1 MSTGLQFDDEMARR
15 IEAIYVSGD
24 AFRRRRAVLDVLELK
39 SDEQILD
46 IGTGPGFLAHEMA
59 DAVGQR
65 GAVLAVDFSDSM
77 LGLARTRCLDRQ
89 SVRFQKAEA
98 TQLPVPDGS
107 FDVAVSVQV
116 YEYVAEV
123 EKALAE
129 MFRVLRPGGRAA
141 VVCTDWDSI
150 VWQATSRERMQ
161 KVLSAYAEH
170 CVHSNLPRTLVP
182 KLRQAGFK
190 IQSQRVIPQFN
201 LSLEPNTFSYG
212 LVNIIRSFVPG
223 RQGVTKE
230 EADQWSDDLRQLAE
244 QEEYFFCLNQF
255 LYLVTKPQ
263 R

>member
-15 IEAIYVSGD
+15 IEGIYVSED

-98 TQLPVPDGS
+98 TQLPVPDDS

-129 MFRVLRPGGRAA
+129 VPIQAYDNA
-141 VVCTDWDSI
+141 I
-150 VWQATSRERMQ
+150 ATSLRSVFLSMRFEVPAMLATGGGAIVNMSSTAGLQGIGGLSGYVSAVAKSYCTLRID
-161 KVLSAYAEH
+161 KISGHTEPLVL
-170 CVHSNLPRTLVP
+170 TLVYSRKAEP
-182 KLRQAGFK
+182 R
-190 IQSQRVIPQFN
+190 IQISR
-201 LSLEPNTFSYG
+201 
-212 LVNIIRSFVPG
+212 
-223 RQGVTKE
+223 
-230 EADQWSDDLRQLAE
+230 
-244 QEEYFFCLNQF
+244 
-255 LYLVTKPQ
+255 
-263 R
+263 

>member
-15 IEAIYVSGD
+15 MEAIYVSED

-39 SDEQILD
+39 SNEQILD
-46 IGTGPGFLAHEMA
+46 IGTGPGFLAQEMA

-77 LGLARTRCLDRQ
+77 LGLARTRCSGRQ

-98 TQLPVPDGS
+98 TQLPVPDDS
-107 FDVAVSVQV
+107 FDVAVSVQ

-141 VVCTDWDSI
+141 VVSTDWDSI
-150 VWQATSRERMQ
+150 VWQTTSRERMQ

-182 KLRQAGFK
+182 KLKQTGFK
-190 IQSQRVIPQFN
+190 LQSQRVVSQFN

-212 LVNIIRSFVPG
+212 LVDIIRSFVPG

-230 EADQWSDDLRQLAE
+230 EADQWSDELRQLAE
-244 QEEYFFCLNQF
+244 QEEYFFCPNQF
-255 LYLVTKPQ
+255 LYLVTKP
-263 R
+263 